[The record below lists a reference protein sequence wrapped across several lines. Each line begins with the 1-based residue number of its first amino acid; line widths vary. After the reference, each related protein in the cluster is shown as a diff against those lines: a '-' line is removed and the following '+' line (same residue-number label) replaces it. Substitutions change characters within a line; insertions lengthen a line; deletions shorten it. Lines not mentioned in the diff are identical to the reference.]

1 MINLGLVP
9 RLEGDPDGARSMLQA
24 GPRIS
29 RRSGNWSGLAYACS
43 SPACLAADLDDWH
56 RAAMLHDAAQALLD
70 RTGQG
75 REQGEARLRQDCLDQ
90 VRAHLGQDQ
99 FDRVYA
105 KGTTLS
111 LEQALDTART
121 EHRLCAG
128 CDHQGKYP
136 RTAPNGGYFARTC
149 RGFRLLSVTAFR
161 RLPSLTAR
169 IPRRMRT
176 FSEQG

>member
-24 GPRIS
+24 GPQIS

-99 FDRVYA
+99 FNRVYA